1 MYRFQVRAITQPGE
15 RIALVGSSAKLGS
28 WDPCHCI
35 WLQTDPARYPL
46 WWVEL
51 PLSPA
56 DGAPGPL
63 LPYSGCLKETPR
75 VEYRYLRVQAGGE
88 VIWESAAVNRWVPLE
103 PEPLPAVL
111 IVEDGEFGRIPAY
124 PYGYFADPIPEVEPE
139 NPQGLKVVIL
149 GSSVALGC
157 SAWLLRGWAW
167 LLQKALQ
174 ERYGHQVR
182 NLSQL
187 GANVSRT
194 LLRFEQAV
202 IPERPDVVI
211 VALSLGNEGLAS
223 ALPQHRRA
231 LQRRFEN
238 GLQRLI
244 QRIQDIG
251 ALPVLGGVYPHA
263 NYGPEQHLLLQETQ
277 QRMLSWGCPV
287 FNWLPHL
294 EDGQGRWKP
303 DLAFDPAHPNSKGH
317 QVMFE
322 AIDLSLLD
330 PSQVSSARGKLP
342 QPIGEQVIFEEE
354 HGFWVTVETG
364 KNQFRIVNVTPY
376 PLYHHAHLATFA
388 SRFPKSRS
396 TAGSVYWQKR

>member
-35 WLQTDPARYPL
+35 WLQTDPTRYPL

-88 VIWESAAVNRWVPLE
+88 VIWESTAVNRWVPLE

-182 NLSQL
+182 NLSEL

-202 IPERPDVVI
+202 IPEHPDVVI

-238 GLQRLI
+238 GLRRLI

-251 ALPVLGGVYPHA
+251 ALPILGGFIPMQTTA
-263 NYGPEQHLLLQETQ
+263 QNSIFFCKKLSKECSAGDALCSIGCLIWKMDRAAGNQTLLLTQ
-277 QRMLSWGCPV
+277 LTPIPRVIRSCLRPSISLFWI
-287 FNWLPHL
+287 
-294 EDGQGRWKP
+294 
-303 DLAFDPAHPNSKGH
+303 PAKLV
-317 QVMFE
+317 QLVE
-322 AIDLSLLD
+322 SLL
-330 PSQVSSARGKLP
+330 
-342 QPIGEQVIFEEE
+342 
-354 HGFWVTVETG
+354 
-364 KNQFRIVNVTPY
+364 N
-376 PLYHHAHLATFA
+376 PLEN
-388 SRFPKSRS
+388 
-396 TAGSVYWQKR
+396 GSFLQMSMVFG